1 MAEEFS
7 SYRIDDIDYKMQQV
21 GWLPLDVM
29 ATGVTGAGK
38 SSTLNSLF
46 TKNVAEVGDGVEP
59 MTMETGYYELNDVLR
74 IWDTPGL
81 GDGVEND
88 KRHKKKLVELLRKTY
103 ALDGKEY
110 GFVDMV
116 LVIIEGSSRDMGS
129 TYTLLNEVLVPNI
142 QKERILVVINQV
154 DIAMKGRHWNQ
165 KTVKPDTQLL
175 NFLEEKALSVQRRV
189 KEATGVS
196 ILKPVYYSAV
206 YKYNLHAVLDFIID
220 NIPLHRRKLS

>member
-154 DIAMKGRHWNQ
+154 DVAMKGRHWNQ
-165 KTVKPDTQLL
+165 KTGKPDTQLL